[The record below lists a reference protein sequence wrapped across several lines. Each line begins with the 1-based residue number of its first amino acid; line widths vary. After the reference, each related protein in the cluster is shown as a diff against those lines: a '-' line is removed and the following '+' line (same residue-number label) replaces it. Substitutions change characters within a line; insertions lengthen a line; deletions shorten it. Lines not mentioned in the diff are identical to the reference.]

1 MIKKIFYDDCIFVAG
16 ANGMAGS
23 AIVRELI
30 KSGYGDKNS
39 YGKILTPSRNEL
51 DLSNFNSVQKWLMKN
66 KPSVVVIAA
75 AKVGGIYANSSQAAE
90 FLLENIKIQTNLI
103 ENSWR
108 YGVRRLLF
116 LGSSCIYPKHS
127 VQPISEESLL
137 TGSLES
143 SNQWY
148 AIAKISGIKLCEA
161 LKKQYGFNSISLM
174 PTNLYGPGDNYDESN
189 SHVLASFIRRFYKAK
204 MEKSETVTCWGTGNP
219 RREFLHVDDLAKAS
233 LFVLEH
239 WDIKGDSSPFD
250 SNGEPLS
257 FLNVGTGKDISI
269 KELASLVAE
278 IIGFKGT
285 IKWDKS
291 MPDGTPRKLL
301 DISRLKN
308 LGWSPQINLEEG
320 LKLTIESFKSQF

>member
-1 MIKKIFYDDCIFVAG
+1 MSFINSEQKFAVFGSTGMVGSSVTRVLIKKGYKKIF
-16 ANGMAGS
+16 NPT
-23 AIVRELI
+23 RKEL
-30 KSGYGDKNS
+30 N
-39 YGKILTPSRNEL
+39 LL
-51 DLSNFNSVQKWLMKN
+51 DVNSVESWFN
-66 KPSVVVIAA
+66 EYKPDVVILCA
-75 AKVGGIYANSSQAAE
+75 AKVGGIHANNSCPAD
-90 FLLENIKIQTNLI
+90 FILENLKIQINVI
-103 ENSWR
+103 EASWKFN
-108 YGVRRLLF
+108 VKKFLF
-116 LGSSCIYPKHS
+116 LGSSCIYPKFAN
-127 VQPISEESLL
+127 QPIIEEELL
-137 TGSLES
+137 KGALEPT
-143 SNQWY
+143 NQWY

-285 IKWDKS
+285 IKWDNS